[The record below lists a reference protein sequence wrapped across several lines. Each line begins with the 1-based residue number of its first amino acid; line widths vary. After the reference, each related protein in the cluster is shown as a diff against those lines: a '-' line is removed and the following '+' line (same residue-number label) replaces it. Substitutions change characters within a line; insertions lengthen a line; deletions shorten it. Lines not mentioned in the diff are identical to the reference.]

1 MKKKQVL
8 LVFLILCFL
17 SILIGIKIYP
27 INPVDEAIYNTLFSI
42 RNQFWDTFFSM
53 ITICG
58 NTITVIILV
67 AISLFFL
74 KKERYLLLIAVCT
87 TVGMNQLFKFLVQ
100 RTRPD
105 HIRLIVEKGYSFPS
119 GHAMISISL
128 YGFFLYFVYH
138 NVKNKQLRWIFIS
151 LLSILILGIGC
162 SRVYLGVHYPSDIL
176 GGYCLSLFILLFL
189 IDKMPIFRGDKNDKN
204 GSK

>member
-87 TVGMNQLFKFLVQ
+87 TVGMTQLFKCLVQ

>member
-87 TVGMNQLFKFLVQ
+87 TVGMTQLFKCLVQ

-162 SRVYLGVHYPSDIL
+162 SSVYLGVHYPSDIL